1 MYVHMKEKC
10 MYVHMHMQRNV
21 CSYAYAKKCM
31 FIYMMICSYKK
42 ENKKRKKGEEE
53 ERKKRRNK

>member
-1 MYVHMKEKC
+1 MYVCSYAYAKK
-10 MYVHMHMQRNV
+10 MYVHMHMQR
-21 CSYAYAKKCM
+21 KCM

-42 ENKKRKKGEEE
+42 ENKKRKKGEKE